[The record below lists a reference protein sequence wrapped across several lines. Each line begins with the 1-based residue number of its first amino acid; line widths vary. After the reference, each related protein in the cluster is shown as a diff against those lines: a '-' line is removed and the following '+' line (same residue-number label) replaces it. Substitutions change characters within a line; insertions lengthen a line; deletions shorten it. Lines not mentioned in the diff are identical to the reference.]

1 MTQLPTC
8 NHKLNGGWPTPK
20 ILRVKNIISNVC
32 KSCLKSVLGL
42 QAFYRDSIRSVR
54 ESLGASNALSHFNS
68 MSSLGQPPSQG
79 ARSKMSGAGGT
90 QSSRGKSKSGR
101 TGGSVMSSDQ
111 GEEHGVSLADEE
123 TMLWHL
129 DAFCARIRQ
138 ILDVINT
145 LTQFTKCVATGF
157 P

>member
-1 MTQLPTC
+1 MQGR
-8 NHKLNGGWPTPK
+8 KGKSVPK
-20 ILRVKNIISNVC
+20 KDENLLSR
-32 KSCLKSVLGL
+32 LKSVLGL

-157 P
+157 PCLN